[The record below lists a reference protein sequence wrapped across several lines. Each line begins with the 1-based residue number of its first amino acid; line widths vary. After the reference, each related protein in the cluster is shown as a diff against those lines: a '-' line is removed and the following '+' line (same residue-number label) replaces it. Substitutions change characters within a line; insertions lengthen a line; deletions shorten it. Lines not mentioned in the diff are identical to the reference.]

1 MKKLMFSILPAL
13 LLALVSCMNTS
24 QESEGGSVRVVLP
37 SSSRALYSS
46 GHDDVDSFTVRLLL
60 DEKIINEKSITKET
74 ADMGGAIVFDE
85 LEPATYTV
93 EVEGRM
99 SSKDVLLY
107 FGTEEAKVTAGQ
119 DSDCQVNLKK
129 KDCQIYNISADA
141 EELKTACE
149 SDGNIYIFMD
159 EDSSVST
166 NQATPENN
174 CQLTNITSGTK
185 IIRGNGG
192 KVQQST
198 DDNKTLTTEGGQ
210 IKLFNVTGSSTILEI
225 NNLTFTASSTV
236 GTTSTLDGA
245 LICVDDGATV
255 ILKQCYIN
263 GMSMSNQG
271 ISLIYV
277 KSGGTLLLEN
287 CTFYNNTSTNK
298 GDVSFSECI
307 RIENG
312 AQVEVV
318 SCNFESNGD
327 GNLMSNAAAIEN
339 SGSCHITNTTF
350 KGNTANRG
358 SAIMNNDNGILEIED
373 STFDSNT
380 CTSNG
385 GYYARRGGAIFIQ
398 GGTVKIKDSAFTGNK
413 SSGKNKSEG
422 TENGEFQKLGGGA
435 ISIKSYYDSN
445 TKETKPSSLTLQNT
459 KFYNNSVTSTDSDDA
474 YGYGGAVLIEQ
485 SDASLF
491 LKDASGATMEIDSYI
506 SNYMNGNTTA
516 KNNAGANIYCNGG
529 TINGTV
535 YTKAWE

>member
-1 MKKLMFSILPAL
+1 MKKLMFSILPAF

-60 DEKIINEKSITKET
+60 GEKIINEKSITKET
-74 ADMGGAIVFDE
+74 ADTGGAIVFDE

-93 EVEGRM
+93 EAEGWM
-99 SSKDVLLY
+99 SIKDVLLY
-107 FGTEEAKVTAGQ
+107 FGSEEAKVTAGQ
-119 DSDCQVNLKK
+119 DTSCQVNLK
-129 KDCQIYNISADA
+129 KDCQIYNNTADA

-149 SDGNIYIFMD
+149 SDGNAYIFMGGN
-159 EDSSVST
+159 SSVST
-166 NQATPENN
+166 NQATSDNN
-174 CQLTNITSGTK
+174 QLANITSGTK

-192 KVQQST
+192 KVQEST
-198 DDNKTLTTEGGQ
+198 DDNKTLATEGGQ

-263 GMSMSNQG
+263 GMSMLNQG

-298 GDVSFSECI
+298 GAVSFSECI

-327 GNLMSNAAAIEN
+327 GDLMSNAAAIEN
-339 SGSCHITNTTF
+339 FGSCHITNTTF

-358 SAIMNNDNGILEIED
+358 GAIMNNENGILEIEN
-373 STFDSNT
+373 STFDSNM
-380 CTSNG
+380 CISSS

-398 GGTVKIKDSAFTGNK
+398 GGTVKITDSAFTGNK

-422 TENGEFQKLGGGA
+422 TANGEFQKLGGGA
-435 ISIKSYYDSN
+435 ISIK
-445 TKETKPSSLTLQNT
+445 TGSLVLQST
-459 KFYNNSVTSTDSDDA
+459 RFKNNSVTSTDSNDA
-474 YGYGGAVLIEQ
+474 YGCGGAVLVEQ
-485 SDASLF
+485 SDANLF
-491 LKDASGATMEIDSYI
+491 LKDASGAAMDIASYI
-506 SNYMNGNTTA
+506 NKYMSGNTTA
-516 KNNAGANIYCNGG
+516 KTDAGANIYCNGG

>member
-13 LLALVSCMNTS
+13 LLALVSCMNMS
-24 QESEGGSVRVVLP
+24 QGSEGGSVRVVLP

-60 DEKIINEKSITKET
+60 GEKIINEKSINKET
-74 ADMGGAIVFDE
+74 DETGGVIVFDE

-93 EVEGRM
+93 EVEGWM

-107 FGTEEAKVTAGQ
+107 FETEEAKVTAGQ
-119 DSDCQVNLKK
+119 DSDCQVKLK

-141 EELKTACE
+141 RELKTACE
-149 SDGNIYIFMD
+149 ADGNTYIFMD

-198 DDNKTLTTEGGQ
+198 DDNKTLTTEGDR
-210 IKLFNVTGSSTILEI
+210 IKLFNVSGNSTILEI
-225 NNLTFTASSTV
+225 NNLTFTATSGKTV

-255 ILKQCYIN
+255 ILKQCRMN
-263 GMSMSNQG
+263 GISMSNLG
-271 ISLIYV
+271 TSLIYV
-277 KSGGTLLLEN
+277 KSGGKLLVEN

-298 GDVSFSECI
+298 GNVSFSECI

-358 SAIMNNDNGILEIED
+358 SAIMNNDTGILEIED

-398 GGTVKIKDSAFTGNK
+398 GGSVKITDSTFTGNK
-413 SSGKNKSEG
+413 AGGYNPGSEG
-422 TENGEFQKLGGGA
+422 TEAFKKLGGGA
-435 ISIKSYYDSN
+435 ISIK
-445 TKETKPSSLTLQNT
+445 TGSLVLQNT
-459 KFYNNSVTSTDSDDA
+459 RFDSNSVTSTSTDDA
-474 YGYGGAVLIEQ
+474 NGYGGAVLIEQ
-485 SDASLF
+485 SDANLF

-506 SNYMNGNTTA
+506 DKYMSGNTTA
-516 KNNAGANIYCNGG
+516 KTNAGANIYCNGG
-529 TINGTV
+529 KINGTV
-535 YTKAWE
+535 YTQAW

>member
-1 MKKLMFSILPAL
+1 
-13 LLALVSCMNTS
+13 
-24 QESEGGSVRVVLP
+24 
-37 SSSRALYSS
+37 
-46 GHDDVDSFTVRLLL
+46 
-60 DEKIINEKSITKET
+60 
-74 ADMGGAIVFDE
+74 
-85 LEPATYTV
+85 
-93 EVEGRM
+93 M

-129 KDCQIYNISADA
+129 KDCQIYNISVDA
-141 EELKTACE
+141 RELKTACE
-149 SDGNIYIFMD
+149 SDGNAYIFMGA
-159 EDSSVST
+159 DSSVST

-225 NNLTFTASSTV
+225 NNLTFTASDTV
-236 GTTSTLDGA
+236 ETSALDGA

-298 GDVSFSECI
+298 GKVSFSECI

-327 GNLMSNAAAIEN
+327 GDLMSNAAAIEN

-380 CTSNG
+380 CTSS
-385 GYYARRGGAIFIQ
+385 GYYAMRGGAIFIQ
-398 GGTVKIKDSAFTGNK
+398 GGTVKIKDSTFTGNETL
-413 SSGKNKSEG
+413 GQNASEG
-422 TENGEFQKLGGGA
+422 TANGEFQKLGGGA
-435 ISIKSYYDSN
+435 ISLKMG
-445 TKETKPSSLTLQNT
+445 SLTLQNT
-459 KFYNNSVTSTDSDDA
+459 RFDNNSVTSTSKNDA

-485 SDASLF
+485 SDANLF
-491 LKDASGATMEIDSYI
+491 LKDASGAAMDIASYI
-506 SNYMNGNTTA
+506 NKYMSGNTTA
-516 KNNAGANIYCNGG
+516 KTDAGANIYCNGG

>member
-1 MKKLMFSILPAL
+1 M
-13 LLALVSCMNTS
+13 T
-24 QESEGGSVRVVLP
+24 
-37 SSSRALYSS
+37 
-46 GHDDVDSFTVRLLL
+46 
-60 DEKIINEKSITKET
+60 
-74 ADMGGAIVFDE
+74 
-85 LEPATYTV
+85 
-93 EVEGRM
+93 
-99 SSKDVLLY
+99 SKDVLLY
-107 FGTEEAKVTAGQ
+107 FGSEEAKVTAGQ
-119 DSDCQVNLKK
+119 DTSCQVNLKK
-129 KDCQIYNISADA
+129 DCQIYDNTADA

-149 SDGNIYIFMD
+149 SDGNAYIFMG
-159 EDSSVST
+159 ENSSVST
-166 NQATPENN
+166 NQATQANN
-174 CQLTNITSGTK
+174 YQFANITSGTK

-192 KVQQST
+192 KVQEST

-277 KSGGTLLLEN
+277 KSGGKLLVEN

-298 GDVSFSECI
+298 GNVSFSECI

-398 GGTVKIKDSAFTGNK
+398 GGTVKIKDSTFTGNK
-413 SSGKNKSEG
+413 AGGNNPGKEG
-422 TENGEFQKLGGGA
+422 EENNLQMLGGGA
-435 ISIKSYYDSN
+435 ISIKMG
-445 TKETKPSSLTLQNT
+445 SLTLQNT
-459 KFYNNSVTSTDSDDA
+459 RFDSNSVTSTTTNSTYTK

-491 LKDASGATMEIDSYI
+491 LKNANGVAMDIASYI
-506 SNYMNGNTTA
+506 NMYMSGNTVGTG
-516 KNNAGANIYCNGG
+516 KEGANIYCNGG

-535 YTKAWE
+535 YTQAWE

>member
-1 MKKLMFSILPAL
+1 
-13 LLALVSCMNTS
+13 
-24 QESEGGSVRVVLP
+24 
-37 SSSRALYSS
+37 
-46 GHDDVDSFTVRLLL
+46 
-60 DEKIINEKSITKET
+60 
-74 ADMGGAIVFDE
+74 
-85 LEPATYTV
+85 
-93 EVEGRM
+93 M

-149 SDGNIYIFMD
+149 SDGNAYIFMGA
-159 EDSSVST
+159 DSSVST
-166 NQATPENN
+166 NQATPDNY
-174 CQLTNITSGTK
+174 QLTNITSGTK

-225 NNLTFTASSTV
+225 NNLTFTASDTV
-236 GTTSTLDGA
+236 ETSALDGA

-277 KSGGTLLLEN
+277 KSGGKLLVEN

-298 GDVSFSECI
+298 GSASFSECI

-318 SCNFESNGD
+318 SCNFETNGND
-327 GNLMSNAAAIEN
+327 IMSNAAAIEN
-339 SGSCHITNTTF
+339 SGSCRITNTTF
-350 KGNTANRG
+350 KDNLAQRG
-358 SAIMNNDNGILEIED
+358 GAIMNNETGILEIES

-380 CTSNG
+380 CTSS
-385 GYYARRGGAIFIQ
+385 GYYAMRGGAIFIQ
-398 GGTVKIKDSAFTGNK
+398 GGTVKIKDSTFTGNETL
-413 SSGKNKSEG
+413 GQNASEG
-422 TENGEFQKLGGGA
+422 TANGEFQKLGGGA
-435 ISIKSYYDSN
+435 ISLKMG
-445 TKETKPSSLTLQNT
+445 SLTLQNT
-459 KFYNNSVTSTDSDDA
+459 RFDNNSVTSTSKNDA

-485 SDASLF
+485 SDANLF
-491 LKDASGATMEIDSYI
+491 LKDASGAAMDIASYI
-506 SNYMNGNTTA
+506 NKYMSGNTTA
-516 KNNAGANIYCNGG
+516 KTDAGANIYCNGG

>member
-1 MKKLMFSILPAL
+1 
-13 LLALVSCMNTS
+13 
-24 QESEGGSVRVVLP
+24 
-37 SSSRALYSS
+37 
-46 GHDDVDSFTVRLLL
+46 
-60 DEKIINEKSITKET
+60 
-74 ADMGGAIVFDE
+74 
-85 LEPATYTV
+85 
-93 EVEGRM
+93 M

-129 KDCQIYNISADA
+129 KDCQIYNISANA

-149 SDGNIYIFMD
+149 ADGNTYIFMD

-225 NNLTFTASSTV
+225 NNLTFTASDTV
-236 GTTSTLDGA
+236 ETSALDGA

-263 GMSMSNQG
+263 GMSMSNLG
-271 ISLIYV
+271 TSLIYV
-277 KSGGTLLLEN
+277 KSGGKLLVEN

-298 GDVSFSECI
+298 GNVSFSECI

-327 GNLMSNAAAIEN
+327 GDLMSNAAAIEN

-398 GGTVKIKDSAFTGNK
+398 GGSVKITDSTFTGNK
-413 SSGKNKSEG
+413 AGGYNPGSEG
-422 TENGEFQKLGGGA
+422 TEAFKKLGGGA
-435 ISIKSYYDSN
+435 ISIK
-445 TKETKPSSLTLQNT
+445 TGSLVLQNT
-459 KFYNNSVTSTDSDDA
+459 RFDSNSVTSTSKDDA
-474 YGYGGAVLIEQ
+474 NGYGGAVLIEQ
-485 SDASLF
+485 SDANLF

-506 SNYMNGNTTA
+506 DKYMSGNTTA
-516 KNNAGANIYCNGG
+516 KTNAGANIYCNGG

>member
-1 MKKLMFSILPAL
+1 
-13 LLALVSCMNTS
+13 
-24 QESEGGSVRVVLP
+24 
-37 SSSRALYSS
+37 
-46 GHDDVDSFTVRLLL
+46 
-60 DEKIINEKSITKET
+60 
-74 ADMGGAIVFDE
+74 
-85 LEPATYTV
+85 
-93 EVEGRM
+93 
-99 SSKDVLLY
+99 
-107 FGTEEAKVTAGQ
+107 
-119 DSDCQVNLKK
+119 
-129 KDCQIYNISADA
+129 
-141 EELKTACE
+141 
-149 SDGNIYIFMD
+149 
-159 EDSSVST
+159 
-166 NQATPENN
+166 
-174 CQLTNITSGTK
+174 
-185 IIRGNGG
+185 
-192 KVQQST
+192 
-198 DDNKTLTTEGGQ
+198 
-210 IKLFNVTGSSTILEI
+210 
-225 NNLTFTASSTV
+225 
-236 GTTSTLDGA
+236 
-245 LICVDDGATV
+245 
-255 ILKQCYIN
+255 
-263 GMSMSNQG
+263 MSNQG

-277 KSGGTLLLEN
+277 KSGGKLLVEN

-298 GDVSFSECI
+298 GNVSFSECI

-398 GGTVKIKDSAFTGNK
+398 GGSVKITDSTFTGNK
-413 SSGKNKSEG
+413 AGGYNPGSEG

-435 ISIKSYYDSN
+435 ISIK
-445 TKETKPSSLTLQNT
+445 KGSLTLQST
-459 KFYNNSVTSTDSDDA
+459 RFENNSVTSTDSDDA

-491 LKDASGATMEIDSYI
+491 LKNANGVAMEIDSYI

-535 YTKAWE
+535 YTQAWE

>member
-1 MKKLMFSILPAL
+1 
-13 LLALVSCMNTS
+13 
-24 QESEGGSVRVVLP
+24 
-37 SSSRALYSS
+37 
-46 GHDDVDSFTVRLLL
+46 
-60 DEKIINEKSITKET
+60 
-74 ADMGGAIVFDE
+74 
-85 LEPATYTV
+85 
-93 EVEGRM
+93 M

-141 EELKTACE
+141 EELKKACE

-159 EDSSVST
+159 EDSSVSK

-225 NNLTFTASSTV
+225 NNLTFTASDTV
-236 GTTSTLDGA
+236 ETSALDGA

-298 GDVSFSECI
+298 GAVSFSECI

-327 GNLMSNAAAIEN
+327 GDLMSNAAAIEN

-358 SAIMNNDNGILEIED
+358 SAIMNNDTGILEIES

-380 CTSNG
+380 CTSS
-385 GYYARRGGAIFIQ
+385 GYYAMRGGAIFIQ
-398 GGTVKIKDSAFTGNK
+398 GGTVKIKDSTFTGNETL
-413 SSGKNKSEG
+413 GQNASEG
-422 TENGEFQKLGGGA
+422 TANGEFQKLGGGA
-435 ISIKSYYDSN
+435 ISLKMG
-445 TKETKPSSLTLQNT
+445 SLTLQNT
-459 KFYNNSVTSTDSDDA
+459 RFDNNSVTSTSKNDA

-485 SDASLF
+485 SDANLF

>member
-1 MKKLMFSILPAL
+1 
-13 LLALVSCMNTS
+13 
-24 QESEGGSVRVVLP
+24 
-37 SSSRALYSS
+37 
-46 GHDDVDSFTVRLLL
+46 
-60 DEKIINEKSITKET
+60 
-74 ADMGGAIVFDE
+74 
-85 LEPATYTV
+85 
-93 EVEGRM
+93 M

-129 KDCQIYNISADA
+129 KDCQIYNISANA

-149 SDGNIYIFMD
+149 ADGNTYIFMD

-298 GDVSFSECI
+298 GSASFSECI

-318 SCNFESNGD
+318 SCNFETNGKD
-327 GNLMSNAAAIEN
+327 IMSNAAAIEN
-339 SGSCHITNTTF
+339 SGSCRITNTTF
-350 KGNTANRG
+350 KDNLAQRG
-358 SAIMNNDNGILEIED
+358 GAIMNNETGILEIES

-380 CTSNG
+380 CTSS
-385 GYYARRGGAIFIQ
+385 GYYAMRGGAIFIQ
-398 GGTVKIKDSAFTGNK
+398 GGTVKIKDSTFTGNETL
-413 SSGKNKSEG
+413 GQNASEG
-422 TENGEFQKLGGGA
+422 TANGEFQKLGGGA
-435 ISIKSYYDSN
+435 ISLKMG
-445 TKETKPSSLTLQNT
+445 SLTLQNT
-459 KFYNNSVTSTDSDDA
+459 RFDNNSVTSTSKNDA

-485 SDASLF
+485 SDANLF

>member
-13 LLALVSCMNTS
+13 LLAFVSCMNMS
-24 QESEGGSVRVVLP
+24 SGSEGGSVRVVLP

-46 GHDDVDSFTVRLLL
+46 GHGDVDSFTVRLLL
-60 DEKIINEKSITKET
+60 GEKIIKEET
-74 ADMGGAIVFDE
+74 INTETDETGGVIVFDE

-93 EVEGRM
+93 EVEGWM

-141 EELKTACE
+141 KELKTACE
-149 SDGNIYIFMD
+149 SDGNSYIFMD

-166 NQATPENN
+166 NQASSENN
-174 CQLTNITSGTK
+174 QLTNITSGTK

-198 DDNKTLTTEGGQ
+198 DDNQTLTTEGGQ

-225 NNLTFTASSTV
+225 NNLTFTASDTV
-236 GTTSTLDGA
+236 ETSALDGA

-255 ILKQCYIN
+255 ILKQCRMN
-263 GMSMSNQG
+263 GISMSNLG
-271 ISLIYV
+271 TSLIYV
-277 KSGGTLLLEN
+277 KSGGKLLVEN

-298 GDVSFSECI
+298 GSASFSECI

-318 SCNFESNGD
+318 SCNFETNGND
-327 GNLMSNAAAIEN
+327 IMSNAAAIEN
-339 SGSCHITNTTF
+339 SGSCRITNTTF
-350 KGNTANRG
+350 KDNLAQRG
-358 SAIMNNDNGILEIED
+358 GAIMNNETGILEIES

-380 CTSNG
+380 CTSS
-385 GYYARRGGAIFIQ
+385 GYYAMRGGAIFIQ
-398 GGTVKIKDSAFTGNK
+398 GGTVKIKDSTFTGNETL
-413 SSGKNKSEG
+413 GQNASEG
-422 TENGEFQKLGGGA
+422 TANGEFQKLGGGA
-435 ISIKSYYDSN
+435 ISLKMG
-445 TKETKPSSLTLQNT
+445 SLTLQNT
-459 KFYNNSVTSTDSDDA
+459 RFDNNSVTSTSKNDA

-485 SDASLF
+485 SDANLF
-491 LKDASGATMEIDSYI
+491 LKDASGAAMDIASYI
-506 SNYMNGNTTA
+506 NKYMSGNTTA
-516 KNNAGANIYCNGG
+516 KTDAGANIYCNGG

>member
-13 LLALVSCMNTS
+13 LLAFVSCMNMS
-24 QESEGGSVRVVLP
+24 SGSEGGSVRVVLP

-46 GHDDVDSFTVRLLL
+46 GHGDVDSFTVRLLL
-60 DEKIINEKSITKET
+60 GEKIIKEET
-74 ADMGGAIVFDE
+74 INTETDETGGVIVFDE

-93 EVEGRM
+93 EVEGWM

-141 EELKTACE
+141 EELKKACE
-149 SDGNIYIFMD
+149 SDGNAYIFMD

-166 NQATPENN
+166 NQATPDNY
-174 CQLTNITSGTK
+174 QLTNITSGTK

-225 NNLTFTASSTV
+225 NNLTFTASDTV
-236 GTTSTLDGA
+236 ETSALDGA

-255 ILKQCYIN
+255 ILKQCLIKDISISN
-263 GMSMSNQG
+263 GDT
-271 ISLIYV
+271 SLIYV
-277 KSGGTLLLEN
+277 KNGGKLLLEN
-287 CTFYNNTSTNK
+287 CTFYNNTSTLERNSV
-298 GDVSFSECI
+298 GYSECI
-307 RIENG
+307 RIDNG

-318 SCNFESNGD
+318 SCNFETNGND
-327 GNLMSNAAAIEN
+327 IMSNAAAIEN
-339 SGSCHITNTTF
+339 SGSCRITNTTF
-350 KGNTANRG
+350 KDNLAQRG
-358 SAIMNNDNGILEIED
+358 GAIMNNETGILEIES

-380 CTSNG
+380 CTSS
-385 GYYARRGGAIFIQ
+385 GYYAMRGGAIFIQ
-398 GGTVKIKDSAFTGNK
+398 GGTVKIKDSTFTGNETL
-413 SSGKNKSEG
+413 GQNASEG
-422 TENGEFQKLGGGA
+422 TANGEFQKLGGGA
-435 ISIKSYYDSN
+435 ISLKMG
-445 TKETKPSSLTLQNT
+445 SLTLQNT
-459 KFYNNSVTSTDSDDA
+459 RFDNNSVTSTSKNDA

-485 SDASLF
+485 SDANLF
-491 LKDASGATMEIDSYI
+491 LKDASGAAMDIASYI
-506 SNYMNGNTTA
+506 NKYMSGNTTA
-516 KNNAGANIYCNGG
+516 KTDAGANIYCNGG

>member
-1 MKKLMFSILPAL
+1 MKKFAFSILPAL
-13 LLALVSCMNTS
+13 LLAFVSCMNMS
-24 QESEGGSVRVVLP
+24 SGSEGGSVRVVLP

-46 GHDDVDSFTVRLLL
+46 GHGDVDSFTVRLLL
-60 DEKIINEKSITKET
+60 GEKIINEKSITKET
-74 ADMGGAIVFDE
+74 ADTGGAIVFDE

-93 EVEGRM
+93 EVEGWM

-129 KDCQIYNISADA
+129 KDCQIYNISANA

-149 SDGNIYIFMD
+149 SDGNAYIFMD

-166 NQATPENN
+166 NQASSENN
-174 CQLTNITSGTK
+174 QLTNITSGTK

-192 KVQQST
+192 KLEQST
-198 DDNKTLTTEGGQ
+198 DDNQTLTTEGGQ
-210 IKLFNVTGSSTILEI
+210 IKLFNVSGSSTILEI

-298 GDVSFSECI
+298 GAVSFSECI

-327 GNLMSNAAAIEN
+327 GDLMSNAAAIEN
-339 SGSCHITNTTF
+339 SGSCRISNTTF
-350 KGNTANRG
+350 KGNKANRG
-358 SAIMNNDNGILEIED
+358 SAIMNNDTGILEIED

-398 GGTVKIKDSAFTGNK
+398 GGTVKITDSAFTGNK

-422 TENGEFQKLGGGA
+422 TANGEFQKLGGGA
-435 ISIKSYYDSN
+435 ISIK
-445 TKETKPSSLTLQNT
+445 TGSLALQST
-459 KFYNNSVTSTDSDDA
+459 RFENNSVTSTDSNDA

-485 SDASLF
+485 SDANLF

-506 SNYMNGNTTA
+506 DKYMSGNTTA
-516 KNNAGANIYCNGG
+516 KTNAGANIYCNGG

-535 YTKAWE
+535 YTQAW

>member
-1 MKKLMFSILPAL
+1 MKKFAFSILPAL
-13 LLALVSCMNTS
+13 LLAFVSCMNMS
-24 QESEGGSVRVVLP
+24 SGSEGGSVRVVLP
-37 SSSRALYSS
+37 SSSRTLYSS
-46 GHDDVDSFTVRLLL
+46 GHGDVDSFTVRLLL
-60 DEKIINEKSITKET
+60 GEKIIKEET
-74 ADMGGAIVFDE
+74 INTETDETGGVIVFDE

-93 EVEGRM
+93 EVEGWM

-149 SDGNIYIFMD
+149 SDGNAYIFMGA
-159 EDSSVST
+159 DSSVST
-166 NQATPENN
+166 NQATPDNY
-174 CQLTNITSGTK
+174 QLTNITSGTK

-225 NNLTFTASSTV
+225 NNLTFTASDTV
-236 GTTSTLDGA
+236 ETSALDGA

-255 ILKQCYIN
+255 ILKQCRMN
-263 GMSMSNQG
+263 GISMSNLG
-271 ISLIYV
+271 TSLIYV
-277 KSGGTLLLEN
+277 KSGGKLLVEN

-298 GDVSFSECI
+298 GSASFSECI

-318 SCNFESNGD
+318 SCNFETNGND
-327 GNLMSNAAAIEN
+327 IMSNAAAIEN
-339 SGSCHITNTTF
+339 SGSCRITNTTF
-350 KGNTANRG
+350 KDNLAQRG
-358 SAIMNNDNGILEIED
+358 GAIMNNETGILEIES

-380 CTSNG
+380 CTSS
-385 GYYARRGGAIFIQ
+385 GYYAMRGGAIFIQ
-398 GGTVKIKDSAFTGNK
+398 GGTVKIKDSTFTGNETL
-413 SSGKNKSEG
+413 GQNASEG
-422 TENGEFQKLGGGA
+422 TANGEFQKLGGGA
-435 ISIKSYYDSN
+435 ISLKMG
-445 TKETKPSSLTLQNT
+445 SLTLQNT
-459 KFYNNSVTSTDSDDA
+459 RFDNNSVTSTSKNDA

-485 SDASLF
+485 SDANLF
-491 LKDASGATMEIDSYI
+491 LKDASGAAMDIASYI
-506 SNYMNGNTTA
+506 NKYMSGNTTA

>member
-1 MKKLMFSILPAL
+1 MKKFAFSILPAL
-13 LLALVSCMNTS
+13 LLAFVSCMNMS
-24 QESEGGSVRVVLP
+24 SGSEGGSVRVVLP

-46 GHDDVDSFTVRLLL
+46 GHGDVDSFTVRLLL
-60 DEKIINEKSITKET
+60 GEKIIKEET
-74 ADMGGAIVFDE
+74 INTETDETGGVIVFDE

-119 DSDCQVNLKK
+119 DADCQVNLKK

-141 EELKTACE
+141 RELKTACE
-149 SDGNIYIFMD
+149 SDGNAYIFMGA
-159 EDSSVST
+159 DSSVST

-192 KVQQST
+192 KLVQST

-225 NNLTFTASSTV
+225 NNLTFTASDTV
-236 GTTSTLDGA
+236 ETSALDGA

-255 ILKQCYIN
+255 ILKQCRMN
-263 GMSMSNQG
+263 GISMSNLG
-271 ISLIYV
+271 TSLIYV
-277 KSGGTLLLEN
+277 KSGGKLLVEN

-298 GDVSFSECI
+298 GSASFSECI

-318 SCNFESNGD
+318 SCNFETNGND
-327 GNLMSNAAAIEN
+327 IMSNAAAIEN
-339 SGSCHITNTTF
+339 SGSCRITNTTF
-350 KGNTANRG
+350 KDNLAQRG
-358 SAIMNNDNGILEIED
+358 GAIMNNETGILEIES

-380 CTSNG
+380 CTSS
-385 GYYARRGGAIFIQ
+385 GYYAMRGGAIFIQ
-398 GGTVKIKDSAFTGNK
+398 GGTVKIKDSTFTGNETL
-413 SSGKNKSEG
+413 GQNASEG
-422 TENGEFQKLGGGA
+422 TANGEFQKLGGGA
-435 ISIKSYYDSN
+435 ISLKMG
-445 TKETKPSSLTLQNT
+445 SLTLQNT
-459 KFYNNSVTSTDSDDA
+459 RFDNNSVTSTSKNDA

-485 SDASLF
+485 SDANLF
-491 LKDASGATMEIDSYI
+491 LKDASGAAMDIASYI
-506 SNYMNGNTTA
+506 NKYMSGNTTA
-516 KNNAGANIYCNGG
+516 KTDAGANIYCNGG

>member
-1 MKKLMFSILPAL
+1 
-13 LLALVSCMNTS
+13 
-24 QESEGGSVRVVLP
+24 
-37 SSSRALYSS
+37 
-46 GHDDVDSFTVRLLL
+46 
-60 DEKIINEKSITKET
+60 
-74 ADMGGAIVFDE
+74 
-85 LEPATYTV
+85 
-93 EVEGRM
+93 
-99 SSKDVLLY
+99 
-107 FGTEEAKVTAGQ
+107 
-119 DSDCQVNLKK
+119 
-129 KDCQIYNISADA
+129 
-141 EELKTACE
+141 
-149 SDGNIYIFMD
+149 MD

-174 CQLTNITSGTK
+174 CQLTNINSGTK

-225 NNLTFTASSTV
+225 NNLTFTAVSGKTV
-236 GTTSTLDGA
+236 GTTSGLDGA

-255 ILKQCYIN
+255 ILKQCLIKD
-263 GMSMSNQG
+263 
-271 ISLIYV
+271 ISISSKDTSFIYV
-277 KSGGTLLLEN
+277 KSGTLLLEN
-287 CTFYNNTSTNK
+287 CSFLNNATGTSNGARYT
-298 GDVSFSECI
+298 ECI

-318 SCNFESNGD
+318 SCYFENNG
-327 GNLMSNAAAIEN
+327 NAYATSNAAAIEN
-339 SGSCHITNTTF
+339 SGSCRIINTTF

-398 GGTVKIKDSAFTGNK
+398 GGSVKITDSTFTGNK
-413 SSGKNKSEG
+413 AGGYNPGSEG
-422 TENGEFQKLGGGA
+422 TENGKFQKLGGGA
-435 ISIKSYYDSN
+435 ISIK
-445 TKETKPSSLTLQNT
+445 KGSLTLQST
-459 KFYNNSVTSTDSDDA
+459 RFENNSVTSTDSDDA

-491 LKDASGATMEIDSYI
+491 LKDASGAAMDIESYT
-506 SNYMNGNTTA
+506 NKYMSGNKVGTG
-516 KNNAGANIYCNGG
+516 KEGANIYCNGG

>member
-13 LLALVSCMNTS
+13 LLALVSCMNMS
-24 QESEGGSVRVVLP
+24 QGSEGGSVRVVLP

-46 GHDDVDSFTVRLLL
+46 GHGDVDSFTVRLLL
-60 DEKIINEKSITKET
+60 GEKIINEKSITKET
-74 ADMGGAIVFDE
+74 ADTGGAIVFDE

-119 DSDCQVNLKK
+119 DADCQVKLK

-141 EELKTACE
+141 RELKTACE
-149 SDGNIYIFMD
+149 ADGNTYIFMD

-192 KVQQST
+192 KLVQST
-198 DDNKTLTTEGGQ
+198 DDNKTLTTEGDQ
-210 IKLFNVTGSSTILEI
+210 IKLFNVSGSSTILEI
-225 NNLTFTASSTV
+225 NNLTFTASSIV
-236 GTTSTLDGA
+236 GTTSALDGA

-298 GDVSFSECI
+298 GAVSFSECI

-318 SCNFESNGD
+318 SCTFESNGEE
-327 GNLMSNAAAIEN
+327 NYASNAAAIEN
-339 SGSCHITNTTF
+339 SGSCRISNTTF
-350 KGNTANRG
+350 KGNKANRG
-358 SAIMNNDNGILEIED
+358 SAIMNNDTGILEIED

-398 GGTVKIKDSAFTGNK
+398 GGSVKITDSTFTGNK
-413 SSGKNKSEG
+413 AGGYNPGSEG
-422 TENGEFQKLGGGA
+422 TEAFKKLGGGA
-435 ISIKSYYDSN
+435 ISIK
-445 TKETKPSSLTLQNT
+445 TGSLVLQNT
-459 KFYNNSVTSTDSDDA
+459 RFDSNSVTSTSTDDA

-485 SDASLF
+485 SDASLL
-491 LKDASGATMEIDSYI
+491 LKDASGAAMDIESYT
-506 SNYMNGNTTA
+506 NKYMRGNTVGTG
-516 KNNAGANIYCNGG
+516 KEGANIYCNGG

-535 YTKAWE
+535 YTKAW

>member
-13 LLALVSCMNTS
+13 LLALVSCMNIS
-24 QESEGGSVRVVLP
+24 QGSEGGSVRVVLP

-46 GHDDVDSFTVRLLL
+46 GHGDVDSFTVRLLL
-60 DEKIINEKSITKET
+60 GEKIINEKSITKET
-74 ADMGGAIVFDE
+74 ADTGGAIVFDE

-99 SSKDVLLY
+99 SIKDVLLY

-119 DSDCQVNLKK
+119 DADCQVKLK

-141 EELKTACE
+141 RELKTACE
-149 SDGNIYIFMD
+149 ADGNTYIFMD
-159 EDSSVST
+159 EDSSVSK

-225 NNLTFTASSTV
+225 NNLTFTASDTV
-236 GTTSTLDGA
+236 ETSALDGA

-255 ILKQCYIN
+255 ILKQCRMN
-263 GMSMSNQG
+263 GISMSNLG
-271 ISLIYV
+271 TSLIYV
-277 KSGGTLLLEN
+277 KSGGKLLVEN

-298 GDVSFSECI
+298 GNVSFSECI

-327 GNLMSNAAAIEN
+327 GDLMSNAAAIEN

-398 GGTVKIKDSAFTGNK
+398 GGSVKIKDSTFTGNETL
-413 SSGKNKSEG
+413 GQNASEG
-422 TENGEFQKLGGGA
+422 TANGEFQKLGGGA
-435 ISIKSYYDSN
+435 ISLKMG
-445 TKETKPSSLTLQNT
+445 SLTLQNT
-459 KFYNNSVTSTDSDDA
+459 RFDNNSVTSTSKNDA

-485 SDASLF
+485 SDANLF
-491 LKDASGATMEIDSYI
+491 LKDASGAAMDIASYI
-506 SNYMNGNTTA
+506 NKYMSGNTTA
-516 KNNAGANIYCNGG
+516 KTDAGANIYCNGG

>member
-13 LLALVSCMNTS
+13 LLALVSCMNIS
-24 QESEGGSVRVVLP
+24 QGSEGGSVRVVLP

-60 DEKIINEKSITKET
+60 GEKIIKEET
-74 ADMGGAIVFDE
+74 INTETDETGGVIVFDE

-93 EVEGRM
+93 EVEGWM

-149 SDGNIYIFMD
+149 SDGNAYIFMGA
-159 EDSSVST
+159 DSSVST
-166 NQATPENN
+166 NQATPDNY
-174 CQLTNITSGTK
+174 QLTNITSGTK

-198 DDNKTLTTEGGQ
+198 DGNKTLTTEGDQ
-210 IKLFNVTGSSTILEI
+210 IKLFNVSGSSTILEI
-225 NNLTFTASSTV
+225 NNLTFTASSIV
-236 GTTSTLDGA
+236 GTTSALDGA

-277 KSGGTLLLEN
+277 KSGGTLLVEN

-298 GDVSFSECI
+298 GNVSFSECI

-350 KGNTANRG
+350 KGNKANRG

-398 GGTVKIKDSAFTGNK
+398 GGSVKITDSTFTGNK
-413 SSGKNKSEG
+413 AGGYNPGSEG

-435 ISIKSYYDSN
+435 ISIK
-445 TKETKPSSLTLQNT
+445 KGSLTLQST
-459 KFYNNSVTSTDSDDA
+459 RFENNSVTSTDSDDA

-485 SDASLF
+485 SDANLF

-506 SNYMNGNTTA
+506 SNYMSGNKVGTG
-516 KNNAGANIYCNGG
+516 KEGANIYCNGG

>member
-1 MKKLMFSILPAL
+1 MKKFAFSILPAL
-13 LLALVSCMNTS
+13 LLALVSCMNMS
-24 QESEGGSVRVVLP
+24 QGSEGGSVRVVLP
-37 SSSRALYSS
+37 SSSRVLYSS

-60 DEKIINEKSITKET
+60 GEKIINEESISTEADET
-74 ADMGGAIVFDE
+74 GGVIVFDE

-93 EVEGRM
+93 EVEGWM

-129 KDCQIYNISADA
+129 KDCQIYNISVDA

-149 SDGNIYIFMD
+149 SEGNTYIFMD
-159 EDSSVST
+159 AASSVST
-166 NQATPENN
+166 NQATSANN
-174 CQLTNITSGTK
+174 YQLTNITSGTK

-192 KVQQST
+192 KLEQST
-198 DDNKTLTTEGGQ
+198 DNNKTLTTEGSQ

-236 GTTSTLDGA
+236 GTTSTLDGT
-245 LICVDDGATV
+245 LIYVDDGATV
-255 ILKQCYIN
+255 ILKQCLIN
-263 GMSMSNQG
+263 NMSVSYRDT
-271 ISLIYV
+271 SLIYV
-277 KSGGTLLLEN
+277 KSGGKLLVEN
-287 CTFYNNTSTNK
+287 CTFYNNKSTGSGNV
-298 GDVSFSECI
+298 GYSECI
-307 RIENG
+307 RIDNG

-327 GNLMSNAAAIEN
+327 EDLMANAAAIEN

-358 SAIMNNDNGILEIED
+358 SAIMNNDTGILEIES

-385 GYYARRGGAIFIQ
+385 GYYARRGGAIFSQ
-398 GGTVKIKDSAFTGNK
+398 GGSIKITDSTFTGNK
-413 SSGKNKSEG
+413 AGGNNPGSEG
-422 TENGEFQKLGGGA
+422 TTKGEFQKLGGGA
-435 ISIKSYYDSN
+435 ISIK
-445 TKETKPSSLTLQNT
+445 TGSLILQNT
-459 KFYNNSVTSTDSDDA
+459 RFDNNSVTSTSSNDA

-485 SDASLF
+485 SGANLF
-491 LKDASGATMEIDSYI
+491 LKDASGSVIDIESYI
-506 SNYMNGNTTA
+506 SKYMKDNTTA
-516 KNNAGANIYCNGG
+516 KTDAGANIYCNGG

-535 YTKAWE
+535 YTQAW

>member
-1 MKKLMFSILPAL
+1 MKKLMFSILPAF

-74 ADMGGAIVFDE
+74 AETGGAIVFDE

-119 DSDCQVNLKK
+119 DADCQVKLK
-129 KDCQIYNISADA
+129 KDCQIYDNTADA

-149 SDGNIYIFMD
+149 SDGNAYIFMGGN
-159 EDSSVST
+159 SSVST

-174 CQLTNITSGTK
+174 YQLTNITSSTK

-192 KVQQST
+192 KLVQST

-225 NNLTFTASSTV
+225 NNLTFTASSIV

-298 GDVSFSECI
+298 GNVSFSECI
-307 RIENG
+307 RIDNG

-318 SCNFESNGD
+318 SCTFESNGEE
-327 GNLMSNAAAIEN
+327 NYASNAAAIEN

-358 SAIMNNDNGILEIED
+358 SAIMNNNTGILEIES

-435 ISIKSYYDSN
+435 ISIK
-445 TKETKPSSLTLQNT
+445 KGSLTLQST
-459 KFYNNSVTSTDSDDA
+459 RFDSNSVTSTDSDDA

>member
-46 GHDDVDSFTVRLLL
+46 GHGDVDSFTVRLLL
-60 DEKIINEKSITKET
+60 GEKIINEKSINKET
-74 ADMGGAIVFDE
+74 DETGGVIVFDE

-93 EVEGRM
+93 EVEGWM

-119 DSDCQVNLKK
+119 DADCQVNLKK

-141 EELKTACE
+141 KELKTACE
-149 SDGNIYIFMD
+149 SDGNSYIFMGA
-159 EDSSVST
+159 DSSVST
-166 NQATPENN
+166 NQASSENN
-174 CQLTNITSGTK
+174 QLTNITSGTK

-192 KVQQST
+192 KLVQST
-198 DDNKTLTTEGGQ
+198 DDNKTLTTEGDQ
-210 IKLFNVTGSSTILEI
+210 IKLFNVSGSSTILEI
-225 NNLTFTASSTV
+225 NNLTFTADSGNTV
-236 GTTSTLDGA
+236 GTSSLDGA
-245 LICVDDGATV
+245 LIYVDDGATV
-255 ILKQCYIN
+255 ILKQCLIKN
-263 GMSMSNQG
+263 MSVSNQG

-277 KSGGTLLLEN
+277 KSGGKLLLEN
-287 CTFYNNTSTNK
+287 CTFSNNTSTNK
-298 GDVSFSECI
+298 GAVSFSECI
-307 RIENG
+307 RIDNG

-398 GGTVKIKDSAFTGNK
+398 GGSVKITDSTFTGNK
-413 SSGKNKSEG
+413 AGGYNPGSEG
-422 TENGEFQKLGGGA
+422 TEAFKKLGGGA
-435 ISIKSYYDSN
+435 ISIK
-445 TKETKPSSLTLQNT
+445 TGSLVLQNT
-459 KFYNNSVTSTDSDDA
+459 RFDSNSVTSTSTDDA
-474 YGYGGAVLIEQ
+474 NGYGGAVLIEQ
-485 SDASLF
+485 SDASLL

-516 KNNAGANIYCNGG
+516 KTNAGANIYCNGG
-529 TINGTV
+529 KINGTV

>member
-1 MKKLMFSILPAL
+1 
-13 LLALVSCMNTS
+13 
-24 QESEGGSVRVVLP
+24 
-37 SSSRALYSS
+37 
-46 GHDDVDSFTVRLLL
+46 
-60 DEKIINEKSITKET
+60 
-74 ADMGGAIVFDE
+74 
-85 LEPATYTV
+85 
-93 EVEGRM
+93 M

-141 EELKTACE
+141 EELKKACE
-149 SDGNIYIFMD
+149 SDGNAYIFMD

-166 NQATPENN
+166 NQASSENN
-174 CQLTNITSGTK
+174 QLTNITSGTK

-225 NNLTFTASSTV
+225 NNLTFTASDTV
-236 GTTSTLDGA
+236 ETSALDGA

-255 ILKQCYIN
+255 ILKQCRMN
-263 GMSMSNQG
+263 GISMSNLG
-271 ISLIYV
+271 TSLIYV
-277 KSGGTLLLEN
+277 KSGGKLLVEN

-298 GDVSFSECI
+298 GSASFSECI

-318 SCNFESNGD
+318 SCNFETNGND
-327 GNLMSNAAAIEN
+327 IMSNAAAIEN
-339 SGSCHITNTTF
+339 SGSCRITNTTF
-350 KGNTANRG
+350 KDNLAQRG
-358 SAIMNNDNGILEIED
+358 GAIMNNETGILEIES

-380 CTSNG
+380 CTSS
-385 GYYARRGGAIFIQ
+385 GYYAMRGGAIFIQ
-398 GGTVKIKDSAFTGNK
+398 GGTVKIKDSTFTGNETL
-413 SSGKNKSEG
+413 GQNASEG
-422 TENGEFQKLGGGA
+422 TANGEFQKLGGGA
-435 ISIKSYYDSN
+435 ISLKMG
-445 TKETKPSSLTLQNT
+445 SLTLQNT
-459 KFYNNSVTSTDSDDA
+459 RFDNNSVTSTSKNDA

-485 SDASLF
+485 SDANLF

>member
-1 MKKLMFSILPAL
+1 
-13 LLALVSCMNTS
+13 
-24 QESEGGSVRVVLP
+24 
-37 SSSRALYSS
+37 
-46 GHDDVDSFTVRLLL
+46 
-60 DEKIINEKSITKET
+60 
-74 ADMGGAIVFDE
+74 
-85 LEPATYTV
+85 
-93 EVEGRM
+93 M

-119 DSDCQVNLKK
+119 DADCQVNLKK

-141 EELKTACE
+141 RELKTACE
-149 SDGNIYIFMD
+149 ADGNTYIFMD

-192 KVQQST
+192 KLVQST
-198 DDNKTLTTEGGQ
+198 DDNKTLTTEGDQ
-210 IKLFNVTGSSTILEI
+210 IKLFNVSGSSTILEI
-225 NNLTFTASSTV
+225 NNLTFTASSIV

-298 GDVSFSECI
+298 GAVSFSECI

-358 SAIMNNDNGILEIED
+358 SAIMNNDTGILEIED

-398 GGTVKIKDSAFTGNK
+398 GGSVKITDSTFTGNK
-413 SSGKNKSEG
+413 AGGYNPGSEG
-422 TENGEFQKLGGGA
+422 TEAFKKLGGGA
-435 ISIKSYYDSN
+435 ISIK
-445 TKETKPSSLTLQNT
+445 TGSLVLQNT
-459 KFYNNSVTSTDSDDA
+459 RFDSNSVTSTSTDDA
-474 YGYGGAVLIEQ
+474 NGYGGAVLIEQ
-485 SDASLF
+485 SDANLF

-506 SNYMNGNTTA
+506 DKYMSGNTTA
-516 KNNAGANIYCNGG
+516 KTNAGANIYCNGG

>member
-1 MKKLMFSILPAL
+1 
-13 LLALVSCMNTS
+13 
-24 QESEGGSVRVVLP
+24 
-37 SSSRALYSS
+37 
-46 GHDDVDSFTVRLLL
+46 
-60 DEKIINEKSITKET
+60 
-74 ADMGGAIVFDE
+74 
-85 LEPATYTV
+85 
-93 EVEGRM
+93 M

-119 DSDCQVNLKK
+119 DADCQVKLK
-129 KDCQIYNISADA
+129 KDCQIYNISADTR
-141 EELKTACE
+141 ELKTACE
-149 SDGNIYIFMD
+149 ADGNIYIFMD

-192 KVQQST
+192 KLVQST
-198 DDNKTLTTEGGQ
+198 DDNKTLTTEGDK

-298 GDVSFSECI
+298 GAVSFSECI
-307 RIENG
+307 RIDNG

-318 SCNFESNGD
+318 SCNFDSNGHETR
-327 GNLMSNAAAIEN
+327 MSNSAAIEN

-422 TENGEFQKLGGGA
+422 TENVEFQKLGGGA
-435 ISIKSYYDSN
+435 ISIK
-445 TKETKPSSLTLQNT
+445 KGSLTLQST
-459 KFYNNSVTSTDSDDA
+459 RFDSNSVTSTDSDDA

-485 SDASLF
+485 SDANLF

>member
-13 LLALVSCMNTS
+13 LLALVSCMNTP

-74 ADMGGAIVFDE
+74 ADTGGAIVFDE

-119 DSDCQVNLKK
+119 DADCQVKLK
-129 KDCQIYNISADA
+129 KDCQIYDNTADA

-149 SDGNIYIFMD
+149 SDGNAYIFMGGN
-159 EDSSVST
+159 SSVST
-166 NQATPENN
+166 NQATSDNN
-174 CQLTNITSGTK
+174 QLTNIISGTK

-192 KVQQST
+192 KLVQST
-198 DDNKTLTTEGGQ
+198 DDNKTLTTEGDQ
-210 IKLFNVTGSSTILEI
+210 IKLFNVSGSSTILEI
-225 NNLTFTASSTV
+225 NNLTFTASSIV
-236 GTTSTLDGA
+236 GTTSALDGA

-298 GDVSFSECI
+298 GNVSFSECI
-307 RIENG
+307 RIDNG

-318 SCNFESNGD
+318 SCTFESNGEE
-327 GNLMSNAAAIEN
+327 NYASNAAAIEN
-339 SGSCHITNTTF
+339 SGSCRITNTTF
-350 KGNTANRG
+350 KGNKANRG
-358 SAIMNNDNGILEIED
+358 SAIMNNDTGSLEIED
-373 STFDSNT
+373 STFDSNM
-380 CTSNG
+380 CTSNS

-435 ISIKSYYDSN
+435 ISIK
-445 TKETKPSSLTLQNT
+445 KGSLTLQST
-459 KFYNNSVTSTDSDDA
+459 RFENNSVTSTDSDDA

-485 SDASLF
+485 SDASLL
-491 LKDASGATMEIDSYI
+491 LKDASGAAMDIESYT
-506 SNYMNGNTTA
+506 NKYMRGNTTEKA
-516 KNNAGANIYCNGG
+516 DAGKNIYCNGG
-529 TINGTV
+529 TINGSV
-535 YTKAWE
+535 YTQAW

>member
-1 MKKLMFSILPAL
+1 MKKFAFSILPAL
-13 LLALVSCMNTS
+13 LLALVSCMNMS
-24 QESEGGSVRVVLP
+24 SGSEGGSVRVVLP

-74 ADMGGAIVFDE
+74 ADTGGAIVFDE

-99 SSKDVLLY
+99 SIKDVLLY

-119 DSDCQVNLKK
+119 DADCQVKLK
-129 KDCQIYNISADA
+129 KDCQIYDISFDA
-141 EELKTACE
+141 KELKTACE
-149 SDGNIYIFMD
+149 ADGNAYIFMGA
-159 EDSSVST
+159 DSSVST
-166 NQATPENN
+166 NQATSDNN
-174 CQLTNITSGTK
+174 QLANITSGTK

-255 ILKQCYIN
+255 ILKQCLIKD
-263 GMSMSNQG
+263 
-271 ISLIYV
+271 ISISRSSKDTSFIYV
-277 KSGGTLLLEN
+277 KNGTLLLEN
-287 CTFYNNTSTNK
+287 CSFLNNATGSGNGAKYT
-298 GDVSFSECI
+298 ECI

-318 SCNFESNGD
+318 SCNFEGNG
-327 GNLMSNAAAIEN
+327 NAYSTSNAAAIEN
-339 SGSCHITNTTF
+339 FGSCRIINTTF
-350 KGNTANRG
+350 KDNLAQRG
-358 SAIMNNDNGILEIED
+358 GAIMNNDSGSLEIED
-373 STFDSNT
+373 STFTGNANNNT
-380 CTSNG
+380 T
-385 GYYARRGGAIFIQ
+385 GYYAKRGGAIFIQ
-398 GGTVKIKDSAFTGNK
+398 GGKVQIKNTAFTGNETYGD
-413 SSGKNKSEG
+413 SQGGEHN
-422 TENGEFQKLGGGA
+422 TNGEFQKLGGGA
-435 ISIKSYYDSN
+435 ISIK
-445 TKETKPSSLTLQNT
+445 TGSLVLQST
-459 KFYNNSVTSTDSDDA
+459 RFKNNSVTSTDSNDA
-474 YGYGGAVLIEQ
+474 YGYGGAVLVEQ
-485 SDASLF
+485 SDASLL
-491 LKDASGATMEIDSYI
+491 LKDANGTAMDIASYI
-506 SNYMNGNTTA
+506 NKYMSGNTTEKA
-516 KNNAGANIYCNGG
+516 DAGKNIYCNGG

>member
-60 DEKIINEKSITKET
+60 GEKIIKEET
-74 ADMGGAIVFDE
+74 INTETDETGGVIVFDE

-93 EVEGRM
+93 EVEGWM

-141 EELKTACE
+141 RELKTACE
-149 SDGNIYIFMD
+149 ADGNIYIFMD

-225 NNLTFTASSTV
+225 NNLTFTASDTV
-236 GTTSTLDGA
+236 ETSALDGA

-298 GDVSFSECI
+298 GAVSFSECI

-327 GNLMSNAAAIEN
+327 GDLMSNAAAIEN

-358 SAIMNNDNGILEIED
+358 SAIMNNDTGILEIED

-398 GGTVKIKDSAFTGNK
+398 GGSVKITDSTFTGNK
-413 SSGKNKSEG
+413 AGGYNPGSEG
-422 TENGEFQKLGGGA
+422 TEAFKKLGGGA
-435 ISIKSYYDSN
+435 ISLKMG
-445 TKETKPSSLTLQNT
+445 SLTLQNT
-459 KFYNNSVTSTDSDDA
+459 RFDNNSVTSTSKNDA

-485 SDASLF
+485 SDANLF

-506 SNYMNGNTTA
+506 DKYMSGNTTA
-516 KNNAGANIYCNGG
+516 KTNAGANIYCNGG
-529 TINGTV
+529 KINGTV
-535 YTKAWE
+535 YTQAW

>member
-13 LLALVSCMNTS
+13 LLALVSCMNIS
-24 QESEGGSVRVVLP
+24 QGSEGGSVRVVLP

-74 ADMGGAIVFDE
+74 ADTGGAIVFDE

-119 DSDCQVNLKK
+119 DADCQVKLK
-129 KDCQIYNISADA
+129 KDCQIYDISFDTR
-141 EELKTACE
+141 ELKTACE
-149 SDGNIYIFMD
+149 ADGNIYIFMD
-159 EDSSVST
+159 EDSSIST
-166 NQATPENN
+166 NQATSENN
-174 CQLTNITSGTK
+174 YQLTNITSGTK

-192 KVQQST
+192 KLEQST
-198 DDNKTLTTEGGQ
+198 DDNKTLTTEGDK
-210 IKLFNVTGSSTILEI
+210 IKLFNVSGSSTILEI
-225 NNLTFTASSTV
+225 NNLTFTATSGKTV
-236 GTTSTLDGA
+236 GTTSALDGA

-255 ILKQCYIN
+255 ILKQCLIKDISISN
-263 GMSMSNQG
+263 GDT
-271 ISLIYV
+271 SLIYV
-277 KSGGTLLLEN
+277 KNGGKLLLEN
-287 CTFYNNTSTNK
+287 CTFYNNTSTLERNSV
-298 GDVSFSECI
+298 GYSECI
-307 RIENG
+307 RIDNG

-398 GGTVKIKDSAFTGNK
+398 GGSVKITDSTFTGNK
-413 SSGKNKSEG
+413 AGGYNPGSEG
-422 TENGEFQKLGGGA
+422 TEAFKKLGGGA
-435 ISIKSYYDSN
+435 ISIK
-445 TKETKPSSLTLQNT
+445 TGSLVLQNT
-459 KFYNNSVTSTDSDDA
+459 RFDNNSVTSTSKNDA
-474 YGYGGAVLIEQ
+474 YGYGGAILIEQ
-485 SDASLF
+485 SDANLF
-491 LKDASGATMEIDSYI
+491 LKDASGAAMDIASYI
-506 SNYMNGNTTA
+506 NKYMRGNTVGTG
-516 KNNAGANIYCNGG
+516 KEGANIYCNGG

>member
-1 MKKLMFSILPAL
+1 
-13 LLALVSCMNTS
+13 
-24 QESEGGSVRVVLP
+24 
-37 SSSRALYSS
+37 
-46 GHDDVDSFTVRLLL
+46 
-60 DEKIINEKSITKET
+60 
-74 ADMGGAIVFDE
+74 
-85 LEPATYTV
+85 
-93 EVEGRM
+93 M

-129 KDCQIYNISADA
+129 KDCQIYNISVDA

-149 SDGNIYIFMD
+149 SDGNAYIFMGA
-159 EDSSVST
+159 DSSVST
-166 NQATPENN
+166 NQATSDNN
-174 CQLTNITSGTK
+174 QLANITSGTK

-192 KVQQST
+192 KVQEST
-198 DDNKTLTTEGGQ
+198 DDNKTLATEGGQ

-225 NNLTFTASSTV
+225 NNLTFTASSIV

-263 GMSMSNQG
+263 GMSMSNRDT
-271 ISLIYV
+271 SLIYV
-277 KSGGTLLLEN
+277 KSGGKLLLEN
-287 CTFYNNTSTNK
+287 CTFYNNKSTNK

-318 SCNFESNGD
+318 SCTFESNGEE
-327 GNLMSNAAAIEN
+327 NYASNSAAIEN

-358 SAIMNNDNGILEIED
+358 SAIMNNNTGILEIES

-398 GGTVKIKDSAFTGNK
+398 GGNVKIKDSAFTGNK

-435 ISIKSYYDSN
+435 ISIK
-445 TKETKPSSLTLQNT
+445 KGSLTLQST
-459 KFYNNSVTSTDSDDA
+459 RFENNSVTSTDSDDA

-485 SDASLF
+485 SDANLF

>member
-1 MKKLMFSILPAL
+1 
-13 LLALVSCMNTS
+13 
-24 QESEGGSVRVVLP
+24 
-37 SSSRALYSS
+37 
-46 GHDDVDSFTVRLLL
+46 
-60 DEKIINEKSITKET
+60 
-74 ADMGGAIVFDE
+74 
-85 LEPATYTV
+85 
-93 EVEGRM
+93 M

-141 EELKTACE
+141 EELKKACE
-149 SDGNIYIFMD
+149 SDGNAYIFMGA
-159 EDSSVST
+159 DSSVST
-166 NQATPENN
+166 NQATPDNY
-174 CQLTNITSGTK
+174 QLTNITSGTK

-225 NNLTFTASSTV
+225 NNLTFTASDTV
-236 GTTSTLDGA
+236 ETSALDGA

-255 ILKQCYIN
+255 ILKQCRMN
-263 GMSMSNQG
+263 GISMSNLG
-271 ISLIYV
+271 TSLIYV
-277 KSGGTLLLEN
+277 KSGGKLLVEN

-298 GDVSFSECI
+298 GNVSFSECI

-398 GGTVKIKDSAFTGNK
+398 GGSVKITDSTFTGNK
-413 SSGKNKSEG
+413 AGGYNPGSEG
-422 TENGEFQKLGGGA
+422 TEAFKKLGGGA
-435 ISIKSYYDSN
+435 ISIK
-445 TKETKPSSLTLQNT
+445 TGSLVLQNT
-459 KFYNNSVTSTDSDDA
+459 RFDSNSVTSTSTDDA
-474 YGYGGAVLIEQ
+474 NGYGGAVLIEQ
-485 SDASLF
+485 SDANLF

-506 SNYMNGNTTA
+506 DKYMSGNTTA
-516 KNNAGANIYCNGG
+516 KPNAGANIYCNGG